1 MFKNVQECDQDE
13 TCHGLRQ
20 AVKKTNTGVS
30 EMEM

>member
-20 AVKKTNTGVS
+20 AVKKQTQVFQK
-30 EMEM
+30 